1 MRSGGKEMGQKI
13 KHERQLN
20 LKREVHVR
28 MLEGGG
34 GKRLGLGVFFP
45 SIMLAPMWIQK
56 GLSHDLCP
64 QENPVSSPF
73 HFCIGLGSLSR
84 RKMNSPPSGNRT
96 TKYK

>member
-45 SIMLAPMWIQK
+45 LYYA
-56 GLSHDLCP
+56 GSHVDT
-64 QENPVSSPF
+64 ER
-73 HFCIGLGSLSR
+73 II
-84 RKMNSPPSGNRT
+84 T
-96 TKYK
+96 